1 MPRTQQKTGSNEVWG
16 FVSNWKEEQWTAQAA
31 KHQPRA
37 WRLTASPLC
46 ILDHS
51 IPVRPSE
58 DLCGGWH
65 PAKDPILSGLP
76 QPPVPCPLWSRALID
91 CKPLPLES
99 GSARKAA
106 ASLPQLLPFFI
117 TIFSAFHFLGQE
129 EAQGAHLFLSSRSS
143 VPRRS
148 IILLLM
154 CAHVPQWTTKTPR
167 MAKEIRTGS
176 EQHPPPP
183 PSSGPRWW
191 KRPPATRWY
200 PRPSGESVPHRSK
213 PFH

>member
-1 MPRTQQKTGSNEVWG
+1 MCEQLEGKVVYCPGSQTPAESLATDCQSSLHTRS
-16 FVSNWKEEQWTAQAA
+16 F
-31 KHQPRA
+31 H
-37 WRLTASPLC
+37 
-46 ILDHS
+46 
-51 IPVRPSE
+51 PVRPSE

-143 VPRRS
+143 VPRRI

-154 CAHVPQWTTKTPR
+154 CAHVPHWTTKTPW

-176 EQHPPPP
+176 E
-183 PSSGPRWW
+183 
-191 KRPPATRWY
+191 
-200 PRPSGESVPHRSK
+200 
-213 PFH
+213 